1 MSKPIRIGVFGL
13 NRGGHYIDIILA
25 NNGDI
30 VAICDKDERKIA
42 SAKRKLGDDIPA
54 FTDFDE
60 FIKTPMDCVF
70 LANYFHEHTKYAIK
84 CLEMGIHVLSEC
96 TSNSTMA
103 EGVALCRAA
112 EKSKAMYMLAENYPY
127 MLFNQEMKRVFDGGS
142 LGKLMFAEGEYNHP
156 FNPYL
161 SEKPGLKYTIS
172 LREFDEH
179 WRNYLPAT
187 YYVTHSLAPLMH
199 ATGAK
204 PTRVTAMPIFMP
216 APEDSDSTK
225 RVGDKTAVL
234 MTQNDDGS
242 VFRITGCASFGAHDN
257 SYRLCCTKGQIEN
270 VRGGNGKVML
280 RYNDWEKPEDKE
292 ETNYYLPEL
301 CDKDK
306 ELIEKA
312 GHGGGDFF
320 VIREFFRC
328 IREGVQHPFDVYF
341 ATRMA
346 SVAILGHKSLLA
358 GGMPYDIPDFRL
370 EEDKKKWENDN
381 STPFYY
387 SEEYDEKLTSPNIPL
402 SSKPDYKP
410 SQKQLDNFAKWLE
423 RYDNGDFDKL

>member
-1 MSKPIRIGVFGL
+1 
-13 NRGGHYIDIILA
+13 
-25 NNGDI
+25 
-30 VAICDKDERKIA
+30 
-42 SAKRKLGDDIPA
+42 
-54 FTDFDE
+54 
-60 FIKTPMDCVF
+60 
-70 LANYFHEHTKYAIK
+70 
-84 CLEMGIHVLSEC
+84 
-96 TSNSTMA
+96 
-103 EGVALCRAA
+103 
-112 EKSKAMYMLAENYPY
+112 
-127 MLFNQEMKRVFDGGS
+127 
-142 LGKLMFAEGEYNHP
+142 
-156 FNPYL
+156 
-161 SEKPGLKYTIS
+161 
-172 LREFDEH
+172 
-179 WRNYLPAT
+179 
-187 YYVTHSLAPLMH
+187 
-199 ATGAK
+199 
-204 PTRVTAMPIFMP
+204 MPIFMP
-216 APEDSDSTK
+216 NPTDSDATK
-225 RVGDKTAVL
+225 RVGDKTAVM

-301 CDKDK
+301 CDKDN

-341 ATRMA
+341 ATTMA
-346 SVAILGHKSLLA
+346 SVAILGHRSLLA
-358 GGMPYDIPDFRL
+358 GGAPYDIPDFRL

>member
-1 MSKPIRIGVFGL
+1 MSKIKVGIFGAGRGMDIARNFLLL
-13 NRGGHYIDIILA
+13 NA
-25 NNGDI
+25 DI
-30 VAICDKDERKIA
+30 VAICDKDERKIKT
-42 SAKRKLGDDIPA
+42 AKKKLGDDVPA

-161 SEKPGLKYTIS
+161 SEKPGLKYIIS

-216 APEDSDSTK
+216 NPTDSDATK
-225 RVGDKTAVL
+225 RVGDKTAVM

-423 RYDNGDFDKL
+423 RYDNGELDNL